1 MYRLLILAGVAFAP
15 AAHAATLCPDGTYVG
30 GSSCQL
36 APDGSYVS
44 GDSRPR
50 LAPSGNYTSGQPQL
64 ADSVEKVASLKW
76 LQICQI
82 TNDIFD

>member
-1 MYRLLILAGVAFAP
+1 VIVTGRCCIQLDKGLGDP
-15 AAHAATLCPDGTYVG
+15 KVG
-30 GSSCQL
+30 NCQ
-36 APDGSYVS
+36 
-44 GDSRPR
+44 
-50 LAPSGNYTSGQPQL
+50 APSRR